1 MGPSLDWK
9 IPSEAVGTLFVRE
22 WPNDKATWTALLAHG
37 YGEHI
42 GRYGHV
48 AEALRSAGAAVVGPD
63 HQGHGRSDGER
74 ATIIDFETVV
84 SDLHDAAIRMTAKYS
99 GLPTV
104 LIGHSM
110 GGMIAARY
118 AQRYGS
124 ELAALVL
131 SGPMFGSRAVL
142 EQLLAMDPIPDI
154 PLDPATL
161 SRDPAVGH
169 AYADDPLVW
178 HGPFKAPTLRAMLR
192 MMDTIKAASAPGD
205 LPMLWLHG
213 AMDPLVPMAE
223 TRPMM
228 QHLRG
233 RHYEEKIYAGA
244 MHEVFNETNKNE
256 TIADVIDFVRRHLLA
271 K

>member
-1 MGPSLDWK
+1 
-9 IPSEAVGTLFVRE
+9 
-22 WPNDKATWTALLAHG
+22 
-37 YGEHI
+37 
-42 GRYGHV
+42 
-48 AEALRSAGAAVVGPD
+48 
-63 HQGHGRSDGER
+63 
-74 ATIIDFETVV
+74 
-84 SDLHDAAIRMTAKYS
+84 
-99 GLPTV
+99 
-104 LIGHSM
+104 M

-154 PLDPATL
+154 PLDPAML
-161 SRDPAVGH
+161 SRDPAVGQV
-169 AYADDPLVW
+169 YSDDPLVW
-178 HGPFKAPTLRAMLR
+178 HGPFKAPTLRAILR
-192 MMDTIKAASAPGD
+192 MMDTIEAANAPGD

-213 AMDPLVPMAE
+213 ATDPLVPMAE

-228 QHLRG
+228 HRLRG
-233 RHYEEKIYAGA
+233 SHYEEKIYAGA

-256 TIADVIDFVRRHLLA
+256 IIGDVIDFVRRHLFA